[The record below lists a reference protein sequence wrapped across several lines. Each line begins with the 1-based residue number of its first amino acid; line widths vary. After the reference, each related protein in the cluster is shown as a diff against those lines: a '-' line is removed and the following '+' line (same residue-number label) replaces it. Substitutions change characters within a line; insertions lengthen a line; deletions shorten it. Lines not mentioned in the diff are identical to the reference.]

1 MCYNYIMSDMIIH
14 DMPGGVIYIENA
26 FPKAKEFLDFIES
39 NNEND
44 SITKVIPPWSTWID
58 GYPVSLDADDMT
70 QWEQIFPDSQD
81 ALRGVS
87 KLLDWDLSYNES
99 NNYWPKKD
107 VSESESFGEA
117 HKKSLEAIN
126 MIEEDYIKAL
136 NVWAQ
141 KTNNSMPHHIT
152 RNYCIRK
159 YRVGGAM
166 GPHIDRNI
174 LNPLNSMDW
183 TSLIY
188 LNDDYEGGEL
198 VFDQLGY
205 SIKPSAGSV
214 VFLPCLASHKVYE
227 VLSGNKTYIFL
238 FMHTGTGITSA
249 LGEPYQDMEE
259 KLIAFNNQSI
269 DNA

>member
-58 GYPVSLDADDMT
+58 GYPVSTNPDDMT
-70 QWEQIFPDSQD
+70 KWEQIFPDD
-81 ALRGVS
+81 EHHLRGVAKS
-87 KLLDWDLSYNES
+87 IDWDLSHNEY
-99 NNYWPKKD
+99 NNYWPRKN
-107 VSESESFGEA
+107 VSESTQYGEA
-117 HKKSLEAIN
+117 HEKSLEAIK
-126 MIEEDYIKAL
+126 MIEDDYVKAL
-136 NVWAQ
+136 SIWAG
-141 KTNNSMPHHIT
+141 KTNNSMPNHIT

-159 YRVGGAM
+159 YRVGGSM
-166 GPHIDRNI
+166 GPHIDRNV
-174 LNPLNSMDW
+174 LNPKNSMDW

-188 LNDDYEGGEL
+188 LNDDYEGGEIA
-198 VFDQLGY
+198 FDQLGY

-214 VFLPCLASHKVYE
+214 VFLPCLTSHEVYE

-249 LGEPYQDMEE
+249 LGEPYHELED
-259 KLIAFNNQSI
+259 KIKIFNSNL
-269 DNA
+269 